1 MLLFWFLVVY
11 FSLVDAFLLL
21 METFTLR
28 PLTSAVESNEST
40 GSAVVSICWKIIH
53 VQGKKL
59 IRSVHFST
67 LSQMQATHL
76 KE

>member
-1 MLLFWFLVVY
+1 MLMLCFLVVY
-11 FSLVDAFLLL
+11 FSLVDEFLLL

-40 GSAVVSICWKIIH
+40 GSAVVPICLEIIR
-53 VQGKKL
+53 VRGKKL

-67 LSQMQATHL
+67 LRQMRHL
-76 KE
+76 QPI